1 MSCKNI
7 LEDFDVKFRGYEFS
21 LRELAG
27 SMGDFGTLLPLVIGY
42 IVIVGMDPA
51 CMLIMFGL
59 SNIVLGIVYNLPM
72 PLQPKKVVA
81 AIAIADRW
89 HPGLVQGTGIALGVT
104 WLILAFTG
112 LVDKLVKIT
121 PKAVIRGIQLALG
134 ITLAWSGIQMIYES
148 EILLGLAAILIL
160 LLLGKNEK
168 APASLI
174 LMGLGIFIM
183 FINNNMKDIIQ
194 ISLSLPYLQIPSFQN
209 IYEGFA
215 LAGIA
220 QMPLTLSNAV
230 IATAALLR
238 EYFPE
243 LAEKKVSEKKLM
255 LNMGFMNLI
264 VPLFGGMPQCHGAG
278 GLAGQYYFGAR
289 TGGSAIMEGII
300 ELGLGL
306 FLAQSIKNL
315 FAIFPMSIVGAM
327 MLFVGIELGKL
338 TKSVDREGFA
348 VVILTTLLAVI
359 FNMAVGYVVG
369 MIFYYLVEKK
379 RENKNK

>member
-1 MSCKNI
+1 MKI
-7 LEDFDVKFRGYEFS
+7 RGYEFS

-42 IVIVGMDPA
+42 IVVVEMDPA
-51 CMLIMFGL
+51 SMLIMFGL
-59 SNIVLGIVYNLPM
+59 SNITLGFIYNLPM

-81 AIAIADRW
+81 AIAIADKW
-89 HPGLVQGTGIALGVT
+89 NPAMVQGTGIALGFT
-104 WLILAFTG
+104 WVIIAFSG
-112 LVDKLVKIT
+112 LVNKLVKIT
-121 PKAVIRGIQLALG
+121 PKPVIRGIQLALG
-134 ITLAWSGIQMIYES
+134 ITLAWSGIKMINDAGVA
-148 EILLGLAAILIL
+148 LGLIAIIVLI
-160 LLLGKNEK
+160 LLGKNEK
-168 APASLI
+168 LPASI
-174 LMGLGIFIM
+174 VLMGLGIGIM
-183 FINNNMKDIIQ
+183 FFQHDMKHIVQ
-194 ISLSLPYLQIPSFQN
+194 FSFSFPHFTLPSLKN
-209 IYEGFA
+209 IYEGFV

-243 LAEKKVSEKKLM
+243 QADQKISEKKLM

-289 TGGSAIMEGII
+289 TGGSAIMEGLI
-300 ELGLGL
+300 EVGLGL

-315 FAIFPMSIVGAM
+315 FTIFPMSIVGAM

-338 TKSVDREGFA
+338 TKGVDQEGVKSLFLTTVLA
-348 VVILTTLLAVI
+348 VV
-359 FNMAVGYVVG
+359 FNMAAGYAAG
-369 MIFYYLVEKK
+369 MAFYYLVERKK
-379 RENKNK
+379 GN